1 MFLTKNFICFY
12 SKIITHETILIIK
25 FSHINS
31 ITKSMQFLIFP
42 TQIRIETR
50 NSIYSFTSFRSR
62 SNTLDHL
69 SNLLLQSRQ
78 REANNI
84 DLLNHKE
91 KIEQLNKTI
100 ELSSKIEMNN
110 IENLLTNNKN
120 INNDQN
126 NEKFDSNQQCSN
138 LVEMN
143 EEKKENGLN
152 NSIRSFDLKYKNS
165 IIETKSFTDY
175 SHIKCLVNENNKI
188 SNNYI

>member
-25 FSHINS
+25 FNHINS

-84 DLLNHKE
+84 DLLNSKE
-91 KIEQLNKTI
+91 NFEQLNKTF
-100 ELSSKIEMNN
+100 ELCNKIEMNDTLTISTCN
-110 IENLLTNNKN
+110 RDTEDHKINEKKDSNEQINKYLELNETNDGVLINLINTDEFKNKN
-120 INNDQN
+120 PVVKPIN
-126 NEKFDSNQQCSN
+126 
-138 LVEMN
+138 
-143 EEKKENGLN
+143 
-152 NSIRSFDLKYKNS
+152 
-165 IIETKSFTDY
+165 DY
-175 SHIKCLVNENNKI
+175 SHLNHQAHENHKI